1 MTTDPRE
8 KVFNGGFDNNDT
20 GGWFAAGADM
30 SAVGGKLQ
38 VQVPGGRR
46 QPYDVIVGQNDIRLE
61 RDAQYTISFTASAG
75 RPVTI
80 RTQVQLSDEPY
91 TATWSQN
98 VGLDPSLKQYRY
110 SFTSNLD
117 TDRGQVSFQ
126 LGGSDA
132 AWTCTLDDVSLVG
145 GTAAQPYRPDTGSP
159 IRVNQVGYLPSGPK
173 HATVVSDA
181 QGPLSWQVATST
193 GAVAASGHSTPRGLD
208 ASSGQQVHTID
219 FSSLS
224 TPGTGYTLRLDG
236 QRSYPFDIAGSLYER
251 LRRDAL
257 HFFYLQRS
265 GIAIDNALAP
275 GYSRPAG
282 HVGVPPN
289 QGDTSVPCQPGVG
302 DYTLDVHGGWYD
314 AGDQG
319 KYVVNGGIA
328 TAQLLSQYER
338 TKTAR
343 MVTSAALDDGSLSI
357 PEHGNHVPDIL
368 DEARWE
374 LEFLLRMQIP
384 AGKPNAGMAHH
395 KVHDRAWTGLPCLPD
410 QDPQPRELHPPSTAA
425 TLNLAATA
433 AQAARLYGP
442 FDTAFADRCLAAART
457 AWKAAQDHPGMFARP
472 DDSNGGGPY
481 DDTDVR
487 DEFYW
492 SAAELF
498 ITTGEQPY
506 LDALRS
512 SPYWTGDAFHDTG
525 PDWKF
530 VAALGRID
538 LATVPSKLPDGD
550 RDAARASVSAAADRY
565 LKTIQDQAYG
575 VPLGENDYT
584 WGSNSIILNK
594 LVVIATAFDLTGER
608 RYRDGVLEGLDFI
621 LGRNALNQSYVT
633 GYGSHFSH
641 NQHSRMYAHELDP
654 NLPQPP
660 LGSVAGGPNPG
671 LEDPKAQKALLGTTT
686 ERPKPQ
692 FCYLDDIQSWS
703 TNEVAINWNSAL
715 SWVASFAADVGAH
728 DTPPAPVIAA
738 PLTGLPDDVV
748 ITMGEDHQVNVVL
761 PPGWSVL
768 VQASTGAR

>member
-1 MTTDPRE
+1 MARDARE
-8 KVFNGGFDNNDT
+8 KVFNGTFDGNDT
-20 GGWFAAGADM
+20 AGWFAADADM
-30 SAVGGKLQ
+30 ATADGRLR
-38 VQVPGGRR
+38 VQVPAGRR
-46 QPYDVIVGQNDIRLE
+46 QPFDVIVGQNDIPLE
-61 RDAQYTISFTASAG
+61 RGAQYNISFTASAS

-91 TATWSQN
+91 TATWSQD
-98 VGLDPSLKQYRY
+98 VGLDTGRQQYRY

-132 AWTCTLDDVSLVG
+132 SWTFTLDDVSLVG
-145 GTAAQPYRPDTGSP
+145 GEPQEAYVPDTGP
-159 IRVNQVGYLPSGPK
+159 PVRVNQVGYLLSGPK
-173 HATVVSDA
+173 HATVVTNA
-181 QGPLSWQVATST
+181 PEPMSWKVVSSS
-193 GAVAASGHSTPRGLD
+193 GEMVASGRSTPRGLD
-208 ASSGQQVHTID
+208 ASSGQRVHTID
-219 FSSLS
+219 LG
-224 TPGTGYTLRLDG
+224 TVAKPGTGYTLQFDG
-236 QRSYPFDIAGSLYER
+236 AQSHPFSIADSLYEP

-265 GIAIDNALAP
+265 GIPIDNALAP
-275 GYSRPAG
+275 GYARPAG
-282 HVGVPPN
+282 HLGVPPN
-289 QGDTSVPCQPGVG
+289 RGDTSVPCQPGAG

-314 AGDQG
+314 AGDHG

-338 TKTAR
+338 TKTATV
-343 MVTSAALDDGSLSI
+343 VTSAALDDGSLSI
-357 PEHGNHVPDIL
+357 PERGNRVPDIL

-433 AQAARLYGP
+433 AQAARLYRP
-442 FDTAFADRCLAAART
+442 FDAAFADRCLAAART
-457 AWKAAQDHPGMFARP
+457 AWQAAQDHPAMYAKS
-472 DDSNGGGPY
+472 DDSTGGGPY

-492 SAAELF
+492 AAAELF

-512 SPYWTGDAFHDTG
+512 SPYWTGDTFASGG

-530 VAALGRID
+530 VAPLGRLD
-538 LATVPSKLPDGD
+538 LATVPNRLPKGD
-550 RDAARASVSAAADRY
+550 REAAQASVRAAADRY
-565 LKTIQDQAYG
+565 LTTIRDQAYG
-575 VPLGENDYT
+575 VPLTENEYT
-584 WGSNSIILNK
+584 WGSNSVILNK
-594 LVVIATAFDLTGER
+594 LVVIATAFDLTGEQ
-608 RYRDGVLEGLDFI
+608 RYRDGVLESLDYL
-621 LGRNALNQSYVT
+621 LGRNALNHSYVT
-633 GYGSHFSH
+633 GYGTRFSH
-641 NQHSRMYAHELDP
+641 NQHSRIYAHQLDP

-660 LGSVAGGPNPG
+660 PGSIAGGPNPG
-671 LEDPKAQKALLGTTT
+671 LEDPKAKKVLLGTALA

-692 FCYLDDIQSWS
+692 LCYLDDIESWS

-715 SWVASFAADVGAH
+715 SWVASFAADQGRPVPH
-728 DTPPAPVIAA
+728 DGPKPHGEVE
-738 PLTGLPDDVV
+738 
-748 ITMGEDHQVNVVL
+748 ITMGEDHQVNVIL
-761 PPGWSVL
+761 PPGWSIL
-768 VQASTGAR
+768 VQSSGGAP